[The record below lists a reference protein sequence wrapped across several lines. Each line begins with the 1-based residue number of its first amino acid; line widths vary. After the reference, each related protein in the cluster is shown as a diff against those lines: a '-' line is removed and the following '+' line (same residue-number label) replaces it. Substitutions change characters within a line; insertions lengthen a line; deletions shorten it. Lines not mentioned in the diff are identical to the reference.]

1 MFIGYII
8 LKVGRM
14 KNNYQL
20 IYNRE
25 INRII
30 KKYGCFF
37 VVITNT
43 KFIYVYGVKV
53 SEIKKKL
60 NNKDN

>member
-1 MFIGYII
+1 
-8 LKVGRM
+8 M

-20 IYNRE
+20 IYSRE
-25 INRII
+25 INRVI
-30 KKYGCFF
+30 KKYVCFF